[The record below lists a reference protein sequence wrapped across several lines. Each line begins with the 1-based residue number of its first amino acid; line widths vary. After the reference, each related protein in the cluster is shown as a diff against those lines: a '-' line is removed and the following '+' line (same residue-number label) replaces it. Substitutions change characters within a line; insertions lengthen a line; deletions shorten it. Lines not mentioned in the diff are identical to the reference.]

1 MSKVKIKNV
10 NRRGLLRLAAGLGAA
25 GAVADVAQAQAP
37 ANPAPKTAVKPVKPA
52 KPAAPKIKFN
62 NSFDFTNA
70 EWNRD
75 AYCRLQGDL
84 DLTKTRYGW
93 LGGPVMA
100 VVPNEKV
107 KPLFWMEG
115 FSACRLVPYENRI
128 NDTTVETGY
137 RKLLREVV
145 VYRQWTPKGPGAI
158 LETWDNPY
166 TGETVRVVP
175 IENDPFN
182 YNITQFYPDPP
193 SFGGLNT
200 EKPPKMPLILP
211 WSVKG
216 DMLHLTTDIHLYYP
230 NALQPDKWPRESAGA
245 MVQVTELY
253 RYYMSVKDMKNPNLT
268 QVPCSGCWSRVTPW
282 LPWMLM
288 GKAAGHMLYMVDF
301 TGADE
306 PAHLSQELRAW
317 LDSTTERSRFLTPP
331 ESDYGPS
338 LSSLENYARTQKPA
352 PPK

>member
-1 MSKVKIKNV
+1 MSEQKPVDV
-10 NRRGLLRLAAGLGAA
+10 SRRDLLQLAAGLSAA
-25 GAVADVAQAQAP
+25 GATLGAGAA
-37 ANPAPKTAVKPVKPA
+37 TAATAKPA
-52 KPAAPKIKFN
+52 KSVKAAVPKIKFN
-62 NSFDFTNA
+62 TNFNFMDP

-93 LGGPVMA
+93 LGGPVMS
-100 VVPNEKV
+100 VVPGEKV

-115 FSACRLVPYENRI
+115 FSACRLIPYENKI
-128 NDTTVETGY
+128 DDTRSESGF
-137 RKLLREVV
+137 RKLLREAV
-145 VYRQWTPKGPGAI
+145 VYREWTPKGPGKI

-175 IENDPFN
+175 IINDPFN
-182 YNITQFYPDPP
+182 YNITQYYPDPP
-193 SFGGLNT
+193 SFGGLNQ
-200 EKPPKMPLILP
+200 EKPPKAPLILP

-216 DMLHLTTDIHLYYP
+216 DTLHLTTDIHLYYP
-230 NALQPDKWPRESAGA
+230 NALQPDQWPRESSGA

-253 RYYMSVKDMKNPNLT
+253 RYYIRVEDMKNPNLT

-288 GKAAGHMLYMVDF
+288 GTKPGHMLYMVDF
-301 TGADE
+301 TGDDNPGNAS
-306 PAHLSQELRAW
+306 PELRAW
-317 LDSTTERSRFLTPP
+317 LDSTPDRSKLLTPP

-352 PPK
+352 PVK

>member
-1 MSKVKIKNV
+1 MTKSASNDVS
-10 NRRGLLRLAAGLGAA
+10 RRNLLQMATGLGAA
-25 GAVADVAQAQAP
+25 GALLANGAQAA
-37 ANPAPKTAVKPVKPA
+37 TTPA
-52 KPAAPKIKFN
+52 KGAKTVKSVAPKIKFN
-62 NSFDFTNA
+62 NSFNFTDP

-84 DLTKTRYGW
+84 DVGKTRYGW
-93 LGGPVMA
+93 LGGPVMS
-100 VVPNEKV
+100 VVPGEKV

-115 FSACRLVPYENRI
+115 FSVCRLIPYENKI
-128 NDTTVETGY
+128 NDTVVEKGF

-145 VYRQWTPKGPGAI
+145 LYRQWTPKGPGPI
-158 LETWDNPY
+158 LDTWDNPY
-166 TGETVRVVP
+166 NNETVRVVP
-175 IENDPFN
+175 IMNDPFN

-230 NALQPDKWPRESAGA
+230 NALQPDKWPRESAGP

-253 RYYMSVKDMKNPNLT
+253 RYYISTKDMKNPNLT

-288 GKAAGHMLYMVDF
+288 GTRPGHMLYMVDF
-301 TGADE
+301 TGADDPGHVSPE
-306 PAHLSQELRAW
+306 MRAW
-317 LDSTTERSRFLTPP
+317 LDSTEDRSKYLTPP
-331 ESDYGPS
+331 DSDYGPS

-352 PPK
+352 PAK

>member
-1 MSKVKIKNV
+1 MSKPDNKDLS
-10 NRRGLLRLAAGLGAA
+10 RRNLLQMATGLGAA
-25 GAVADVAQAQAP
+25 GALLANNAQSATAP
-37 ANPAPKTAVKPVKPA
+37 AAGAKAAKPA
-52 KPAAPKIKFN
+52 KPAATKIKFN
-62 NSFDFTNA
+62 NTFNFMDP

-84 DLTKTRYGW
+84 DTTKTRFGW

-100 VVPNEKV
+100 VVPGEKV

-115 FSACRLVPYENRI
+115 FSACRLIPYENKVS
-128 NDTTVETGY
+128 DTVTEKGF

-145 VYRQWTPKGPGAI
+145 VYRQWTPKGPGPI

-175 IENDPFN
+175 IMNDPFN

-200 EKPPKMPLILP
+200 EKPPKIPLILP
-211 WSVKG
+211 WSQKG

-230 NALQPDKWPRESAGA
+230 NALQPDKWPRESSGA
-245 MVQVTELY
+245 MVQVSELY
-253 RYYMSVKDMKNPNLT
+253 RYYINAKDIKNPNLT

-288 GKAAGHMLYMVDF
+288 GTRPGHTLYMVNF
-301 TGADE
+301 TGADD
-306 PAHLSQELRAW
+306 PGHMSPELRAW
-317 LDSTTERSRFLTPP
+317 LDSTEERAKFLTAPD
-331 ESDYGPS
+331 SDYGPS
-338 LSSLENYARTQKPA
+338 LSSLENYAKTQKPA
-352 PPK
+352 PAK